1 MQMQY
6 ERLLCERKGD
16 KDAALWITLNNEAM
30 RNALDAV
37 MQRDLL
43 HVLNEIVFDHTIR
56 CVVIT
61 GAGEKTFC
69 SGGDI
74 NAFQTMNNLTGYDN
88 IRQMGNALQHLISN
102 MEKPVIAAIN
112 GHCYAGGLELALM
125 CDFMYATEKSTFG
138 LLEINLGLLPGWGG
152 TVGLPRAVPVRRA
165 REMIYRGE
173 VINAREAYHWGLV
186 NRLFSSREEM
196 IRETEKVVDEIL
208 AKPAMALRAAKAI
221 VNASMTCSSP
231 EAIMAIERGNIMWLM
246 PSEDLQEGVAAFVEK
261 RKPQFKGR

>member
-1 MQMQY
+1 MTKHY

-16 KDAALWITLNNEAM
+16 REEALWIVLNNEKM
-30 RNALDAV
+30 RNALDDT
-37 MQRDLL
+37 MQRELL
-43 HVLNEIVFDHTIR
+43 DVLNEIAFDHSIR
-56 CVVIT
+56 CVVVT

-74 NAFQTMNNLTGYDN
+74 TAFQTMNNLTGYDN
-88 IRQMGNALQHLISN
+88 IRQRGNAIQQLISN
-102 MEKPVIAAIN
+102 MEKPVIAAVN

-125 CDFMYATEKSTFG
+125 CDFIYATGKSTFG

-173 VINAREAYHWGLV
+173 IIGAQEAYDWGLI
-186 NRLFSSREEM
+186 NRIFSTREEM
-196 IRETEKVVDEIL
+196 VQELEKVVAEIL
-208 AKPAMALRAAKAI
+208 SKPAMALRAAKAI
-221 VNASMTCSSP
+221 VNASITCVSTD
-231 EAIMAIERGNIMWLM
+231 AIMAIERGNLMWLM